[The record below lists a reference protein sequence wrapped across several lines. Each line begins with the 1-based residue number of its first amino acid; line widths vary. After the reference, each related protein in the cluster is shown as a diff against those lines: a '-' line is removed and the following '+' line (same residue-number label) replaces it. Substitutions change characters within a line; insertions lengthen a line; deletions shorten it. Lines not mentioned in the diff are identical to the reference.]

1 MSKSRKK
8 ILIILSVIIILSLFI
23 SSCIMSNINKINSM
37 YIKNRFDNNQESFK
51 TIVSYINEHNFKITD
66 NIEIRNS
73 DSDYSFKAGLQDLSK
88 DLPDEIKEILYSL
101 DISLITGSRESLTFY
116 FNDIKK
122 VRIKY
127 RKNDIAPGAF
137 GGTEK
142 SWKSIKL
149 CDCWYVFYESN
160 EELPP

>member
-8 ILIILSVIIILSLFI
+8 ILIILSVIIVLSLFI
-23 SSCIMSNINKINSM
+23 SCCIMSNINKINSM
-37 YIKNRFDNNQESFK
+37 YIKNRFDNNQELFK
-51 TIVSYINEHNFKITD
+51 TIVTYINEKNFKITD

-73 DSDYSFKAGLQDLSK
+73 NSDYSFKGGLQDLSEELTDNIK
-88 DLPDEIKEILYSL
+88 DFMFSMNV
-101 DISLITGSRESLTFY
+101 SLIIGSRESLTFY

-149 CDCWYVFYESN
+149 CDCWYVYYESN

>member
-1 MSKSRKK
+1 MQD
-8 ILIILSVIIILSLFI
+8 LSEEL
-23 SSCIMSNINKINSM
+23 
-37 YIKNRFDNNQESFK
+37 
-51 TIVSYINEHNFKITD
+51 TD
-66 NIEIRNS
+66 NI
-73 DSDYSFKAGLQDLSK
+73 K
-88 DLPDEIKEILYSL
+88 DFMFSMNV
-101 DISLITGSRESLTFY
+101 SLIIGSRESLTFY

-149 CDCWYVFYESN
+149 CDCWYVYYESN